1 MSRLTAN
8 NVEAAC
14 GATAVDA
21 VAAVTAAAAV
31 AAAPRGVAPSTS
43 GTCCGSPNVPSFPY
57 HSIEAPPHLEIAD
70 CLAKHFQETFLCQ
83 QTLKATKRLFS
94 FIHTFTT

>member
-57 HSIEAPPHLEIAD
+57 HSNAARNHIQHILDFA
-70 CLAKHFQETFLCQ
+70 
-83 QTLKATKRLFS
+83 
-94 FIHTFTT
+94 